1 MLNPWF
7 SFSFETA
14 RRGWEA
20 QGALVFGLMRLF
32 EAGVSGQTGGG
43 HAIKEK
49 GDAAAGVQGDTTPIA
64 IERDTG
70 HKEAEKG
77 NEVIEVRGH
86 MTSVADDAHVAVERD
101 NAHKET
107 RRDSKAQKSPMHTQP
122 PERAPKRSVA
132 ARHTGPS
139 AVVGPPSRKGR

>member
-14 RRGWEA
+14 RQGWEA
-20 QGALVFGLMRLF
+20 QGALVFGLMRLL
-32 EAGVSGQTGGG
+32 EAGVSGQTGAG

-64 IERDTG
+64 IERDTA

-77 NEVIEVRGH
+77 NEVIEVHGH
-86 MTSVADDAHVAVERD
+86 TPSAAGGRDD
-101 NAHKET
+101 AHKET
-107 RRDSKAQKSPMHTQP
+107 KKDSKVRKSPMHTQRT
-122 PERAPKRSVA
+122 PERAPKRSMA

-139 AVVGPPSRKGR
+139 AVGGPRSRKG

>member
-77 NEVIEVRGH
+77 NEVIEVHGH
-86 MTSVADDAHVAVERD
+86 TPSAAGGRDDAH
-101 NAHKET
+101 KKT
-107 RRDSKAQKSPMHTQP
+107 KKDSKVRKSPMHTQRP
-122 PERAPKRSVA
+122 PERAPKRSMA